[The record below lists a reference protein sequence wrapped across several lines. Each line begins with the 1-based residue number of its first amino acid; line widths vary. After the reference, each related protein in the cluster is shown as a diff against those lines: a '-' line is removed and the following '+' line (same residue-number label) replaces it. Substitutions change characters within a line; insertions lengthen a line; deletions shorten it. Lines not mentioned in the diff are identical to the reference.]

1 MEGNA
6 CYKFSTIRN
15 YIAQTG
21 ANPVR
26 LCLDVGANV
35 GDISILLTSYFPA
48 ARVHAFEGVREY
60 FEIARSRTAHLPT
73 ITLHHRAI
81 TSEHRYRDDLGT
93 VPRPAAV
100 PLRVL
105 KAVAQAGPGWLGGSV
120 IIPQDVTPERAPYGY
135 VHYPVGARPAT
146 FDQIVNAVLRL
157 EKAREIDI
165 VKMDCEGCEHSCL
178 GCASPET
185 LRRIRF
191 IAGEYHGIERFF
203 RVMQGR
209 LFSTHRVSL
218 IGDRDLGAFFAE
230 RIDSYADG
238 ILRVNKDG
246 MLQLRPWLASIPMD
260 WHLFNE
266 RYVEPAERIWHGM
279 P

>member
-15 YIAQTG
+15 YIRQTG
-21 ANPVR
+21 ARPVR

-35 GDISILLTSYFPA
+35 GDIAILLTSYFPA

-60 FEIARSRTAHLPT
+60 FDIARSRTAQIPA
-73 ITLHHRAI
+73 IAVHHRAI
-81 TSEHRYRDDLGT
+81 TGEHRFRDDLGT
-93 VPRPAAV
+93 LPRKTPI

-105 KAVAQAGPGWLGGSV
+105 KAVAQAGPGWVGGSV
-120 IIPQDVTPERAPYGY
+120 IVAADATLGDAPYGY
-135 VHYPVGARPAT
+135 EHYAFAPRAAT
-146 FDQIVNAVLRL
+146 FDRIVLAVLRL
-157 EKAREIDI
+157 ERAAEIDI
-165 VKMDCEGCEHSCL
+165 VKMDCEGCEHSGL
-178 GCASPET
+178 GCASRDT
-185 LRRIRF
+185 LSRIRF

-203 RVMQGR
+203 RVMQAR

-230 RIDSYADG
+230 RVDSGGDG
-238 ILRVNKDG
+238 ILRANKEG
-246 MLQLRPWLASIPMD
+246 MLQLRPWLAPVPLE
-260 WHLFNE
+260 WHIFNE
-266 RYVEPAERIWHGM
+266 RYVEPTERVWHGM